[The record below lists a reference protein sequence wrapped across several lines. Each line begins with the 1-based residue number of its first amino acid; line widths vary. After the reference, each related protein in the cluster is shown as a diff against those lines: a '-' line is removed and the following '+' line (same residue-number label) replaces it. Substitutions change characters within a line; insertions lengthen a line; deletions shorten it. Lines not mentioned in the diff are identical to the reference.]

1 MFDLVRSFFKR
12 FHSDERGTIAII
24 FAGAIILLV
33 VACGVAIDIGRAFHA
48 KARIGFSIDAAAL
61 AAAKGLRLQGL
72 SDSEVT
78 ALANKIFN
86 QNYDGEGTKHGGIFA
101 DIKSLNVTIDRANS
115 AVSIDVVADVKTTF
129 GRLAG
134 VQKFNLTNAGSA
146 IFEAQ
151 DIEVGLQLDV
161 TGSMGGQKI
170 ADLKLA
176 TKDLVDIL
184 IPDTPTGQKVRI
196 GYAPFAAGVNAGS
209 YASAVNGNVA
219 APNDC
224 VYERRDLQ
232 YQDTDNSPI
241 GQSALKTQL
250 DLPSAQNCP
259 NATVLPMTDNKTVLK
274 TTVDSYSTGGCTAGH
289 QGTAW
294 AWYLLSP
301 NWASVWPAASRPE
314 AYGTANVRKVA
325 ILMTDGQYNIVGG
338 SNCSQV
344 ATSSNYARDTCTAM
358 KAQGI
363 VVYTVGFQ
371 LFDPTAIATLDH
383 CATDATKAF
392 TAANGAQL
400 RQAFRDIAIS
410 ITRLRLTS

>member
-1 MFDLVRSFFKR
+1 MHDLVRNFIKR
-12 FHSDERGTIAII
+12 FRNDERGTIAII

-33 VACGVAIDIGRAFHA
+33 VACGVAVDIGRAFHA

-78 ALANKIFN
+78 ALANKIFS

-115 AVSIDVVADVKTTF
+115 AVSIDVIADVKTTF

-151 DIEVGLQLDV
+151 DIEIGLQLDV

-209 YASAVNGNVA
+209 YASAVNGGVA
-219 APNDC
+219 AP
-224 VYERRDLQ
+224 
-232 YQDTDNSPI
+232 
-241 GQSALKTQL
+241 KQL
-250 DLPSAQNCP
+250 RLR
-259 NATVLPMTDNKTVLK
+259 
-274 TTVDSYSTGGCTAGH
+274 
-289 QGTAW
+289 
-294 AWYLLSP
+294 
-301 NWASVWPAASRPE
+301 ASRP
-314 AYGTANVRKVA
+314 AVSGYRQHTHRAVGTQ
-325 ILMTDGQYNIVGG
+325 DQ
-338 SNCSQV
+338 
-344 ATSSNYARDTCTAM
+344 ARSALAPRTAPM
-358 KAQGI
+358 
-363 VVYTVGFQ
+363 
-371 LFDPTAIATLDH
+371 PP
-383 CATDATKAF
+383 CC
-392 TAANGAQL
+392 
-400 RQAFRDIAIS
+400 R
-410 ITRLRLTS
+410 